1 MSMTTSIQMMGKVVI
16 KGGIRLETGLHIGGA
31 AAGLD
36 IGGVDNPIIR
46 HPVTREPYI
55 PGSSLRGKIRA
66 LLERAY
72 DLPLN
77 KKVQDVRLH
86 ECYNETEYEK
96 CAICHVFGISPG
108 ERERGAAQGE
118 QADRR
123 GEWGSYKPTRL
134 VVRDVGLTAESR
146 AELETADTDLPYS
159 EVKWEASIDRITS
172 AAVPRQNERVPAGAR
187 FEPFEM
193 VYTLYRLDGDDWQQD
208 AKWLAVVFEGMR
220 LLEDDYLGG
229 YGSRGA
235 GKIAFENLKVE
246 LRLLKYYLGEG
257 DAIVLAESL
266 DLRDQQGIRKL
277 IEQVQQHLQGR

>member
-1 MSMTTSIQMMGKVVI
+1 MTPSIQMMGKVVI
-16 KGGIRLETGLHIGGA
+16 TGGIRLVTGLHIGGA

-66 LLERAY
+66 LLERAH

-77 KKVQDVRLH
+77 KEVSDVRIH
-86 ECYNETEYEK
+86 ECNDETSYGN
-96 CAICHVFGISPG
+96 CFACHVFGASPVDQK
-108 ERERGAAQGE
+108 RKWR
-118 QADRR
+118 
-123 GEWGSYKPTRL
+123 SFKPTRL
-134 VVRDVGLTAESR
+134 IVRDVMLTEQSR
-146 AELETADTDLPYS
+146 AELETADTDLPFS

-193 VYTLYRLDGDDWQQD
+193 IYTLYRLNNGNDWQQD
-208 AKWLAVVFEGMR
+208 ANWLAVVFEGMR

-235 GKIAFENLKVE
+235 GKIAFENLRVE
-246 LRLLKYYLGEG
+246 LRPLKYYLGEG
-257 DAIVLAESL
+257 DPVVLADTL
-266 DLRDQQGIRKL
+266 DLRDQQRIKTL
-277 IEQVQQHLQGR
+277 IEQVKQRLQGG

>member
-1 MSMTTSIQMMGKVVI
+1 MAKSIQMMGKVVI
-16 KGGIRLETGLHIGGA
+16 TGGIRLVTGLHIGGA

-72 DLPLN
+72 DKPLN
-77 KKVQDVRLH
+77 KEVQDVRLH
-86 ECYNETEYEK
+86 ECNSEESYK
-96 CAICHVFGISPG
+96 DCSVCHVFGVSPVD
-108 ERERGAAQGE
+108 Q
-118 QADRR
+118 RR
-123 GEWGSYKPTRL
+123 NWQSFKPTRL

-146 AELETADTDLPYS
+146 AKLETADTDLPYS

-193 VYTLYRLDGDDWQQD
+193 IYTLYRLNGNDWQRD
-208 AKWLAVVFEGMR
+208 ADWLAVVFEGMR

-246 LRLLKYYLGEG
+246 WRPLAYYRGEG
-257 DAIVLAESL
+257 EAIVLAPTL
-266 DLRDQQGIRKL
+266 DLRDQAKIKGLVNEITQR
-277 IEQVQQHLQGR
+277 LQGG

>member
-1 MSMTTSIQMMGKVVI
+1 VGKVVI
-16 KGGIRLETGLHIGGA
+16 TGGIRLVTGLHIGGA

-46 HPVTREPYI
+46 HPATREPYI
-55 PGSSLRGKIRA
+55 PGSSLRGKMRS

-86 ECYNETEYEK
+86 ECYNEREYRQ
-96 CAICHVFGISPG
+96 CAVCHVFGVSPG
-108 ERERGAAQGE
+108 ERERGAPQGE

-123 GEWGSYKPTRL
+123 GEWESFKPTRL
-134 VVRDVGLTAESR
+134 IVRDVAMHADSK
-146 AELETADTDLPYS
+146 AELETADTDLPYT

-172 AAVPRQNERVPAGAR
+172 AAVPRQNERVPAGTR

-193 VYTLYRLDGDDWQQD
+193 VYTIYRLKGDDWQQD
-208 AKWLAVVFEGMR
+208 VEWLKVLFEGMR

-235 GKIAFENLKVE
+235 GKIVFENLTVE
-246 LRLLKYYLGEG
+246 LRPLTYYTKGQP
-257 DAIVLAESL
+257 AEELDSAL
-266 DLRDQQGIRKL
+266 DLRDDRRVKALVDQIKQA
-277 IEQVQQHLQGR
+277 LQGVQ

>member
-1 MSMTTSIQMMGKVVI
+1 LSTCSKPFSPITRQQEGDEHGKQHPDD
-16 KGGIRLETGLHIGGA
+16 GQSGDYGRA

-72 DLPLN
+72 NLPLN
-77 KKVQDVRLH
+77 KEVQDVRLH
-86 ECYNETEYEK
+86 ECNNENRLSQR
-96 CAICHVFGISPG
+96 CAICHVFGISPV
-108 ERERGAAQGE
+108 ERERGAAQGD

-123 GEWGSYKPTRL
+123 GEWGSFKPTRL
-134 VVRDVGLTAESR
+134 VVRDVNLAEQSR

-193 VYTLYRLDGDDWQQD
+193 IYTLYRLNGNDWQRD
-208 AKWLAVVFEGMR
+208 ADWLAVVFEGMR

-229 YGSRGA
+229 
-235 GKIAFENLKVE
+235 
-246 LRLLKYYLGEG
+246 LRLTRRRQNRLREP
-257 DAIVLAESL
+257 ESRMAPACL
-266 DLRDQQGIRKL
+266 LPR
-277 IEQVQQHLQGR
+277 

>member
-1 MSMTTSIQMMGKVVI
+1 MATSIQMMGKVVI
-16 KGGIRLETGLHIGGA
+16 TGGIRLVTGLHIGGA

-36 IGGVDNPIIR
+36 IGGVDSPIIR

-72 DLPLN
+72 DKPLN

-86 ECYNETEYEK
+86 ECFTEAEYQK
-96 CAICHVFGISPG
+96 CAICHVFGVSPG
-108 ERERGAAQGE
+108 ERERGAASRE

-123 GEWGSYKPTRL
+123 GEWDSFKPTRL

-146 AELETADTDLPYS
+146 AELETADTDLPFS

-193 VYTLYRLDGDDWQQD
+193 IYTLYRLNNGNDWQQD
-208 AKWLAVVFEGMR
+208 ANWLAVVFEGMR

-235 GKIAFENLKVE
+235 GKIAFENLRVE
-246 LRLLKYYLGEG
+246 LRPLKYYLGEG
-257 DAIVLAESL
+257 DPVVLADTL
-266 DLRDQQGIRKL
+266 DLRDQQRIKTL
-277 IEQVQQHLQGR
+277 IEQVKQRLQGG

>member
-1 MSMTTSIQMMGKVVI
+1 MATSIQMMGKVVI
-16 KGGIRLETGLHIGGA
+16 TGGIRLVTGLHIGGA

-72 DLPLN
+72 DKPLN

-86 ECYNETEYEK
+86 ECFTEAEYQK
-96 CAICHVFGISPG
+96 CAICHVFGVSPG
-108 ERERGAAQGE
+108 ERERGAASRE

-123 GEWGSYKPTRL
+123 GEWDSFKPTRL

-146 AELETADTDLPYS
+146 AELETADTDLPFS

-193 VYTLYRLDGDDWQQD
+193 IYTLYRLNNGNDWQQD
-208 AKWLAVVFEGMR
+208 ANWLAVVFEGMR

-246 LRLLKYYLGEG
+246 LRPLKYYLGEG
-257 DAIVLAESL
+257 DPVVLADTL
-266 DLRDQQGIRKL
+266 DLRDQQRIKTL
-277 IEQVQQHLQGR
+277 IEQVKQRLQGG

>member
-1 MSMTTSIQMMGKVVI
+1 MSMAKSIQMMGKVVI
-16 KGGIRLETGLHIGGA
+16 TGGIRLVTGLHIGGA

-72 DLPLN
+72 DKPLN
-77 KKVQDVRLH
+77 KEVQDVRLH
-86 ECYNETEYEK
+86 ECNSEESYK
-96 CAICHVFGISPG
+96 DCSVCHVFGVSPVD
-108 ERERGAAQGE
+108 Q
-118 QADRR
+118 RR
-123 GEWGSYKPTRL
+123 NWQSFKPTRL

-193 VYTLYRLDGDDWQQD
+193 IYTLYRLNGNDWQRD
-208 AKWLAVVFEGMR
+208 ADWLAVVFEGMR

-246 LRLLKYYLGEG
+246 WRPLAYYRGEG
-257 DAIVLAESL
+257 EAIVLAPTL
-266 DLRDQQGIRKL
+266 DLRDQAKIKGLVNEITQR
-277 IEQVQQHLQGR
+277 LQGG

>member
-1 MSMTTSIQMMGKVVI
+1 MATSIQMMGKVVI
-16 KGGIRLETGLHIGGA
+16 TGGIRLVTGLHIGGA

-36 IGGVDNPIIR
+36 IGGVDSPIIR

-72 DLPLN
+72 DKPLN

-86 ECYNETEYEK
+86 ECFTEAEYQK
-96 CAICHVFGISPG
+96 CAICHVFGVSPG
-108 ERERGAAQGE
+108 ERERGDASRE

-123 GEWGSYKPTRL
+123 GEWDSFKPTRL

-146 AELETADTDLPYS
+146 AELETADTDLPFS

-193 VYTLYRLDGDDWQQD
+193 IYTLYRLNNGNDWQQD
-208 AKWLAVVFEGMR
+208 ANWLAVVFEGMR

-235 GKIAFENLKVE
+235 GKIAFENLRVE
-246 LRLLKYYLGEG
+246 LRPLKYYLGEG
-257 DAIVLAESL
+257 DPVVLADTL
-266 DLRDQQGIRKL
+266 DLRDQQRIKTL
-277 IEQVQQHLQGR
+277 IEQVKQRLQGG